1 MFELLF
7 ADSEL
12 LALRWQDGT
21 LVLAFAAAHVMPLDP
36 RLGDGAGHVSH
47 LALHLAEAR
56 LRGDARSAFGRV
68 ADGHWQRDEQR
79 GEPRGGQRR
88 QRTMTVPQT
97 TQAAVQLSLA
107 LANGTQLEIEA
118 AALQAVF
125 SGEPGFRES
134 MAC

>member
-21 LVLAFAAAHVMPLDP
+21 LVVTFAAAHVMPLDP
-36 RLGDGAGHVSH
+36 RLGDGAGHVRH

-79 GEPRGGQRR
+79 P

-125 SGEPGFRES
+125 SGEPDFRES

>member
-12 LALRWQDGT
+12 LPLRWQDNT
-21 LVLAFAAAHVMPLDP
+21 LVLAFAAAHVVPLDP
-36 RLGDGAGHVSH
+36 QCGDGAGHVRH
-47 LALHLAEAR
+47 LALHLAQAR
-56 LRGDARSAFGRV
+56 LLGDASSAFGRV
-68 ADGHWQRDEQR
+68 ADGHWQHDGQHA
-79 GEPRGGQRR
+79 EPRGGQRR
-88 QRTMTVPQT
+88 QHTMTVPQT
-97 TQAAVQLSLA
+97 TQAAVRLSLS
-107 LANGTQLEIEA
+107 LANGTQLEIQA

>member
-12 LALRWQDGT
+12 LAPRWQGDT
-21 LVLAFAAAHVMPLDP
+21 LVLAFAAAHVLPLDP
-36 RLGDGAGHVSH
+36 QLGDGPGHVRH
-47 LALHLAEAR
+47 LALHLAGAR
-56 LRGDARSAFGRV
+56 LLGDAASAFGRI
-68 ADGHWQRDEQR
+68 ADGHWQRA
-79 GEPRGGQRR
+79 GQRR

-97 TQAAVQLSLA
+97 TQATVQLSLA
-107 LANGTQLEIEA
+107 LANGSQLEIQA
-118 AALQAVF
+118 TALQAVF

>member
-21 LVLAFAAAHVMPLDP
+21 LVLAFAAAHVLPLDP
-36 RLGDGAGHVSH
+36 RLGDGAGHVRH
-47 LALHLAEAR
+47 LVLHLVEAR
-56 LRGDARSAFGRV
+56 LRGDASSAFGRV
-68 ADGHWQRDEQR
+68 ADGHWQH
-79 GEPRGGQRR
+79 GGQRR

-97 TQAAVQLSLA
+97 TEAAVQLSLA

-125 SGEPGFRES
+125 SGAPGFRES

>member
-12 LALRWQDGT
+12 LSLRWQDDT

-36 RLGDGAGHVSH
+36 QLGDGPGHVRH
-47 LALHLAEAR
+47 LALHLAQAR
-56 LRGDARSAFGRV
+56 LRGDATSAFGRV
-68 ADGHWQRDEQR
+68 ADGHWQHGEQ
-79 GEPRGGQRR
+79 RGGQRR

-97 TQAAVQLSLA
+97 TQTAVQLSLA
-107 LANGTQLEIEA
+107 LANGTQLEIQA

>member
-21 LVLAFAAAHVMPLDP
+21 LVLAFAAAHVLPLDP
-36 RLGDGAGHVSH
+36 RLGDGAGHVRH

-68 ADGHWQRDEQR
+68 ADGHWQRDGQR